1 MKLFYYHCHTHFPGE
16 DDHYGKYIY
25 EIYLDDV
32 LISEVYEA
40 SVEENW
46 IRIKVYTD
54 TDMFPS
60 SKKEGL
66 VKIIKN
72 YDY

>member
-1 MKLFYYHCHTHFPGE
+1 
-16 DDHYGKYIY
+16 
-25 EIYLDDV
+25 

-40 SVEENW
+40 SVSENW
-46 IRIKVYTD
+46 IRLKVYTD